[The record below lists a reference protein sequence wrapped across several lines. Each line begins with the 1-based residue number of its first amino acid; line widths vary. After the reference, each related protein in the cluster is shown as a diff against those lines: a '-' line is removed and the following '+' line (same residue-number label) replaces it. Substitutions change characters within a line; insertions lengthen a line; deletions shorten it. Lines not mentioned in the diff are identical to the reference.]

1 MRCPGLECLHRETE
15 IFFDSQKNCAPRFIP
30 VLAFNFFCVAATS
43 RDGDLA
49 IAEIR
54 NRKNP
59 EGGVSRRSACQR
71 ACNVGQKGYAC
82 ERLQPGEYS
91 HRGSAAAP
99 RLSKARR
106 MFFSECGVRARFFLR
121 LLARLGVVRVLP
133 TPHPPAT

>member
-43 RDGDLA
+43 RDGDLV

-82 ERLQPGEYS
+82 ERLQRYACERLQPGEYS

-99 RLSKARR
+99 RLSKATT
-106 MFFSECGVRARFFLR
+106 C
-121 LLARLGVVRVLP
+121 VL
-133 TPHPPAT
+133 